1 MSPPAYA
8 AQASPRHRLSRRSCN
23 LVLLS
28 ISIVL
33 LAIILLYLLY
43 RRCRSRRSEWRARH
57 DDEPLPTPHLGLS
70 MHDIAALPT
79 FTYGARAATPSP
91 QRSKRRSDSKGRA
104 AAAECA
110 VCLQELEYGDV
121 VRVLPACT
129 HFFHSS
135 CVDPWLR
142 AHASCPVCRAHPEPE
157 RVRPGEAALPP
168 PLPQLRPCEL
178 SPERPTSTRICADI
192 LARSPLRNGGS
203 TSGSN
208 ERVMS
213 RSPSRALMVGDYVL
227 SRSPSRMPVTH
238 ALVDEACSLERTDAS
253 GITIPAGD
261 V

>member
-1 MSPPAYA
+1 
-8 AQASPRHRLSRRSCN
+8 L
-23 LVLLS
+23 LLS
-28 ISIVL
+28 ISIAL
-33 LAIILLYLLY
+33 LAIVLLYLLY
-43 RRCRSRRSEWRARH
+43 RRCRSERRARH

-79 FTYGARAATPSP
+79 FTYGPRAATPSP
-91 QRSKRRSDSKGRA
+91 QGSNSKGR
-104 AAAECA
+104 AECA
-110 VCLQELEYGDV
+110 VCLQELEHGDV

-157 RVRPGEAALPP
+157 RVRPGEASLPP
-168 PLPQLRPCEL
+168 QLPQLRPCEL
-178 SPERPTSTRICADI
+178 SPERPTSTTICADI

-208 ERVMS
+208 ERVIS
-213 RSPSRALMVGDYVL
+213 RSPSRAPMVGDYVL
-227 SRSPSRMPVTH
+227 SRSPSRMPLTH
-238 ALVDEACSLERTDAS
+238 ALVGSLERTDAS
-253 GITIPAGD
+253 GIAIPTGD